1 MTTSKLN
8 VVILAA
14 GQGTRMKSALPKVL
28 HPLGGTPLLG
38 HVIRAANTLNPAK
51 LIVVYGHGGQQV
63 RDTINDASIEWVEQA
78 EQLGTGHAVNVAMPN
93 VDDDSTVLVL
103 YGDVPLIN
111 ANTLSDLV
119 YQAGN
124 DSLGLLT
131 VHLDDPTGYGRIVR
145 NEQGKVQYI
154 VEQKDAN
161 ADELKISESNTGI
174 LAINGVKLKNWLS
187 QLKNNNAQGEY
198 YLTDIIAMAV
208 KDNVDVKAAHPE
220 SEEEVLGVN
229 SRSQLAHLERHYQRQ
244 LAEQLMAQ
252 GVTIADPN
260 RIDIRGEVSVGRDI
274 SLDVNVVFEG
284 KVTIGDNVS
293 IGAGCVIKD
302 SVIEE
307 GVELKSMCV
316 VEQARI
322 GKAAIV
328 GPYSRL
334 RPGADLAGGN
344 HIGNFVEIK
353 NSNIG
358 LGSKVNHLTY
368 IGDTDMGT
376 GVNIG
381 AGTIT
386 ANYDG
391 ANKHRTTIGDNA
403 STGSNSVLVAPIT
416 VGKGATI
423 GAGTVLRKEAPEG
436 ELTLS
441 VVKQRTVEG
450 WKRPVK
456 KK

>member
-14 GQGTRMKSALPKVL
+14 GQGTRMKSSLPKVL
-28 HPLGGTPLLG
+28 HPLGGIPLLG
-38 HVIRAANTLNPAK
+38 HVIKAANNLKPAR
-51 LIVVYGHGGQQV
+51 LVVVYGHGGQQV
-63 RDTINDASIEWVEQA
+63 QDTINNSDISWVEQA
-78 EQLGTGHAVNVAMPN
+78 EQLGTGHAVNQAIPEI
-93 VDDDSTVLVL
+93 DEASTVLVL

-111 ANTLSDLV
+111 SNTLTDLI
-119 YQAGN
+119 YQAGS

-145 NEQGKVQYI
+145 NAHGKVQYI
-154 VEQKDAN
+154 VEQKDA
-161 ADELKISESNTGI
+161 DSEELKISESNTGI
-174 LAINGVKLKNWLS
+174 LAVNGGKLKSWLG

-208 KDNVDVKAAHPE
+208 RDGVEIKTAHPE

-229 SRSQLAHLERHYQRQ
+229 SRSQLAQLERCYQRQ
-244 LAEQLMAQ
+244 RAEELMAQ
-252 GVTIADPN
+252 GVTIADPA
-260 RIDIRGEVSVGRDI
+260 RIEIRGEVSVGRDI
-274 SLDVNVVFEG
+274 SIDVNVILEG
-284 KVTIGDNVS
+284 KVSIADNVR
-293 IGAGCVIKD
+293 IGANCVIKD

-307 GVELKSMCV
+307 GVELKPMCV

-368 IGDTDMGT
+368 IGDTDMGS

-391 ANKHRTTIGDNA
+391 ANKHRTVIEDNA
-403 STGSNSVLVAPIT
+403 STGSNSVLVAPIK

-423 GAGTVLRKEAPEG
+423 GAGTVLRKEAPAG

-450 WKRPVK
+450 WKRPTK
-456 KK
+456 NK